1 MVKDGKIFTPDVE
14 ASLNGITRK
23 SIIDLAKNEKIDVM
37 EKNISPEE
45 VIQADELFFTG
56 TAADLLPITFVDKN
70 KISNGQRGPI
80 TKILQSKYSNHVTG
94 KNIIFPDWLT
104 NISEN

>member
-1 MVKDGKIFTPDVE
+1 MLLKVPGENFFMVKDGKIFTPDVE

-23 SIIDLAKNEKIDVM
+23 SIIDLAKNEKIDVI

-56 TAADLLPITFVDKN
+56 TAAEVLPITLLIKIKYQMVKEDLLPDSSV
-70 KISNGQRGPI
+70 
-80 TKILQSKYSNHVTG
+80 KIL
-94 KNIIFPDWLT
+94 
-104 NISEN
+104 

>member
-1 MVKDGKIFTPDVE
+1 MLDTAGNVAEGSGENFFMVKDGKIFTPDVE

-23 SIIDLAKNEKIDVM
+23 SIIDLAKNEKIDVI

-56 TAADLLPITFVDKN
+56 TAAEVLPITFVDKN
-70 KISNGQRGPI
+70 KISNEVH
-80 TKILQSKYSNHVTG
+80 L
-94 KNIIFPDWLT
+94 IFKK
-104 NISEN
+104 